1 MKTARYL
8 IPTALL
14 FAFAVA
20 AAAQDVRTDYDKQ
33 TDFSRYHT
41 YSWAKV
47 ETENPLWEP
56 RIQEAVDK
64 ELQAKGWQRVDSGG
78 DVALA
83 AVGATKN
90 QQEYQ
95 TFYNGLGPGWGWGG
109 FGNTAATTTVQN
121 YRVGT
126 VVIDMYDARTKRLL
140 WRGVAS
146 DTLSD
151 KPEKNQ
157 KKLEKAVS
165 KMFDKFP
172 PKTNA

>member
-1 MKTARYL
+1 
-8 IPTALL
+8 
-14 FAFAVA
+14 
-20 AAAQDVRTDYDKQ
+20 
-33 TDFSRYHT
+33 
-41 YSWAKV
+41 V